1 VNSLTDQELLRDY
14 TGRRSETA
22 FAELVRRH
30 VDFVYSATLRMVRDT
45 HLAEDVTQGVF
56 VALAQNARQ
65 LTSHPVLSGWLH
77 RTAQNLAAN
86 TVRSDVRR
94 RAREQEAVAMNELL
108 APEPE
113 AIWKHIAPQLD
124 AALGELNEP
133 DRDALL
139 LRYFERKSAREM
151 AQTLGTTEDA
161 AQKRVSRAVERL
173 REFLSKHGVTVGAS
187 GLVIVI
193 SANAVQAAPAG
204 LAVTIS
210 AAAIFAGTAVST
222 STVIAA
228 TKAIAMTTLQKTLI
242 TAALAVFAGTGIYE
256 AHQAS
261 QLRDQV
267 QTLQQQQAP
276 LAEQL
281 AKLQAEN
288 KQLSNLVAQAKDQ
301 KSLSQAQLNELLKL
315 RGQTGQARTALQELA
330 KLKNNAAQQSG
341 TMPAYFTNAMAQG
354 VAMSEKFKKKDAL
367 AKLDRM
373 KEKLHLTDD
382 QAQAISNIMTKNI
395 EASSQLVLNAMLG
408 KQTPAQDQT
417 SSSASQ
423 NEEAEIKALLTP
435 DQLAAYPDYKQ
446 AEVTVSASNSAKAE
460 LAMMAGEMD
469 LSQEQQDKIQA
480 ALYQYDLNQT
490 SASENNKDAIA
501 LARASG
507 NFADAL
513 SLQVERQKQ
522 ALEDKLKI
530 LGEILTPEQLKTYQQ
545 KQLDM
550 IDMQINATKMFL
562 SQSTN
567 AVPQ

>member
-14 TGRRSETA
+14 IGRRSETA

-65 LTSHPVLSGWLH
+65 LTDHPVLSGWLH

-124 AALGELNEP
+124 AALGELNEL

-151 AQTLGTTEDA
+151 AQTLGVSDDA

-173 REFLSKHGVTVGAS
+173 REFLSKRGVAIGAS

-501 LARASG
+501 QARASG

-550 IDMQINATKMFL
+550 IDMQISATKMFL
-562 SQSTN
+562 PQSTN

>member
-1 VNSLTDQELLRDY
+1 
-14 TGRRSETA
+14 
-22 FAELVRRH
+22 
-30 VDFVYSATLRMVRDT
+30 
-45 HLAEDVTQGVF
+45 

-187 GLVIVI
+187 GLVVVI
-193 SANAVQAAPAG
+193 SANAVQAAPIG

-210 AAAIFAGTAVST
+210 TAAIFAGKTIT
-222 STVIAA
+222 SAA
-228 TKAIAMTTLQKTLI
+228 TATAIKTIVMTTLQKTLI
-242 TAALAVFAGTGIYE
+242 TATLAVVAGAGIYE

-261 QLRDQV
+261 TLRSQV
-267 QTLQQQQAP
+267 QTLQQQQTP

-315 RGQTGQARTALQELA
+315 RGQAGQAQTAVQQLA
-330 KLKNNAAQQSG
+330 KLKASSAQQNG

-354 VAMSEKFKKKDAL
+354 VAMAEKFKKKDAL
-367 AKLDRM
+367 AKLARM
-373 KEKLHLTDD
+373 KAALQLTDD
-382 QAQAISNIMTKNI
+382 QEQSISNILIKNI
-395 EASSQLVLNAMLG
+395 ENGSQQVLNAMQG
-408 KQTPAQDQT
+408 KQQDPAT
-417 SSSASQ
+417 LSASQ
-423 NEEAEIKALLTP
+423 NEEAAIKALLTP
-435 DQLAAYPDYKQ
+435 DQLAAYPDFKQ
-446 AEVTVSASNSAKAE
+446 AEVTVSASNSAKGE

-501 LARASG
+501 QARASG
-507 NFADAL
+507 NFANAL

-545 KQLDM
+545 KQLDI
-550 IDMQINATKMFL
+550 IDMQISATKMFL
-562 SQSTN
+562 PQSTN

>member
-65 LTSHPVLSGWLH
+65 LTDHPVLSGWLH

-501 LARASG
+501 QARASG

-550 IDMQINATKMFL
+550 IDMQISATKMFL
-562 SQSTN
+562 PQSTN

>member
-1 VNSLTDQELLRDY
+1 LTDQQLLRDY

-124 AALGELNEP
+124 AALGELNEL

-151 AQTLGTTEDA
+151 AQTLGVSDDA

-173 REFLSKHGVTVGAS
+173 REFLSKRGVAIGAS

-193 SANAVQAAPAG
+193 STNAVQAAPAG

>member
-1 VNSLTDQELLRDY
+1 MNSLTDQELLRDY
-14 TGRRSETA
+14 IGRRSETA

-65 LTSHPVLSGWLH
+65 LTDHPVLSGWLH

-94 RAREQEAVAMNELL
+94 RAREQEAAAMNELL
-108 APEPE
+108 AAEPE
-113 AIWKHIAPQLD
+113 AIWEQIAPQLD
-124 AALGELNEP
+124 AALGELNEL

-151 AQTLGTTEDA
+151 AQTLGVSDDA

-173 REFLSKHGVTVGAS
+173 REFLSKRGVAIGAS

>member
-65 LTSHPVLSGWLH
+65 LTDHPVLSGWLH

-124 AALGELNEP
+124 AALGELNEL

-151 AQTLGTTEDA
+151 AQTLGVSDDA

-173 REFLSKHGVTVGAS
+173 REFLSKRGVAIGAS

>member
-14 TGRRSETA
+14 IGRRSETA

-65 LTSHPVLSGWLH
+65 LTDHPVLSGWLH

-124 AALGELNEP
+124 AALGELNEL

-151 AQTLGTTEDA
+151 AQTLGVSDDA

-173 REFLSKHGVTVGAS
+173 REFLSKRGVAIGAS

-501 LARASG
+501 QARASG

>member
-1 VNSLTDQELLRDY
+1 MNSLTDQELLRDY
-14 TGRRSETA
+14 IGRRSETA

-65 LTSHPVLSGWLH
+65 LTDHPVLSGWLH

-124 AALGELNEP
+124 AALGELNEL

-151 AQTLGTTEDA
+151 AQTLGVSDDA

-173 REFLSKHGVTVGAS
+173 REFLSKRGVAIGAS

-501 LARASG
+501 QARASG

-550 IDMQINATKMFL
+550 IDMQISATKMFL
-562 SQSTN
+562 PQSTN

>member
-1 VNSLTDQELLRDY
+1 
-14 TGRRSETA
+14 
-22 FAELVRRH
+22 
-30 VDFVYSATLRMVRDT
+30 
-45 HLAEDVTQGVF
+45 
-56 VALAQNARQ
+56 
-65 LTSHPVLSGWLH
+65 
-77 RTAQNLAAN
+77 
-86 TVRSDVRR
+86 
-94 RAREQEAVAMNELL
+94 
-108 APEPE
+108 
-113 AIWKHIAPQLD
+113 
-124 AALGELNEP
+124 
-133 DRDALL
+133 
-139 LRYFERKSAREM
+139 
-151 AQTLGTTEDA
+151 
-161 AQKRVSRAVERL
+161 
-173 REFLSKHGVTVGAS
+173 
-187 GLVIVI
+187 
-193 SANAVQAAPAG
+193 
-204 LAVTIS
+204 
-210 AAAIFAGTAVST
+210 
-222 STVIAA
+222 
-228 TKAIAMTTLQKTLI
+228 
-242 TAALAVFAGTGIYE
+242 
-256 AHQAS
+256 
-261 QLRDQV
+261 
-267 QTLQQQQAP
+267 

>member
-1 VNSLTDQELLRDY
+1 MRDY

-65 LTSHPVLSGWLH
+65 LTDHPVLSGWLH

-124 AALGELNEP
+124 AALGELNEL

-151 AQTLGTTEDA
+151 AQTLGVSDDA

-173 REFLSKHGVTVGAS
+173 REFLSKRGVAIGAS

-501 LARASG
+501 QARASG

-550 IDMQINATKMFL
+550 IDMQISATKMFL
-562 SQSTN
+562 PQSTN

>member
-1 VNSLTDQELLRDY
+1 
-14 TGRRSETA
+14 
-22 FAELVRRH
+22 
-30 VDFVYSATLRMVRDT
+30 
-45 HLAEDVTQGVF
+45 
-56 VALAQNARQ
+56 
-65 LTSHPVLSGWLH
+65 
-77 RTAQNLAAN
+77 
-86 TVRSDVRR
+86 
-94 RAREQEAVAMNELL
+94 
-108 APEPE
+108 
-113 AIWKHIAPQLD
+113 
-124 AALGELNEP
+124 
-133 DRDALL
+133 
-139 LRYFERKSAREM
+139 
-151 AQTLGTTEDA
+151 
-161 AQKRVSRAVERL
+161 
-173 REFLSKHGVTVGAS
+173 
-187 GLVIVI
+187 
-193 SANAVQAAPAG
+193 
-204 LAVTIS
+204 
-210 AAAIFAGTAVST
+210 
-222 STVIAA
+222 
-228 TKAIAMTTLQKTLI
+228 
-242 TAALAVFAGTGIYE
+242 
-256 AHQAS
+256 
-261 QLRDQV
+261 
-267 QTLQQQQAP
+267 
-276 LAEQL
+276 
-281 AKLQAEN
+281 
-288 KQLSNLVAQAKDQ
+288 
-301 KSLSQAQLNELLKL
+301 
-315 RGQTGQARTALQELA
+315 
-330 KLKNNAAQQSG
+330 
-341 TMPAYFTNAMAQG
+341 MAQG

-545 KQLDM
+545 KQLDI
-550 IDMQINATKMFL
+550 IDMQISATKMFL
-562 SQSTN
+562 PQSTN